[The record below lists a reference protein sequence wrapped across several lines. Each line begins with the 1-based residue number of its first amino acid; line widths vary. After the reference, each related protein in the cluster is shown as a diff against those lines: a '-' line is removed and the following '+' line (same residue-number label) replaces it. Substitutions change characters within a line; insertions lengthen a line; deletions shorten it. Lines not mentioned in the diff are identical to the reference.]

1 MCIQFGTPLREYVT
15 GKSQVEVAEK
25 LGVTQGAI
33 SQMLLS
39 GRDVRVVIDDSGKAE
54 GYELRRIG
62 SRRKQMAA

>member
-1 MCIQFGTPLREYVT
+1 MSIQFGTPLREYVA
-15 GKSQVEVAEK
+15 GKSQVKVAEQ

-39 GRDVRVVIDDSGKAE
+39 GRDVRVVIDGSGKAE
-54 GYELRRIG
+54 GYELRRVG

>member
-1 MCIQFGTPLREYVT
+1 MSIHFGTPLREYVK
-15 GKSQVEVAEK
+15 GKSQVEVAET

-39 GRDVRVVIDDSGKAE
+39 GRDVRVVFDRNGKAE

-62 SRRKQMAA
+62 SRRKPLAA

>member
-1 MCIQFGTPLREYVT
+1 MSIQFGTPLREYVM
-15 GKSQVEVAEK
+15 GKSQVEVAEE

-39 GRDVRVVIDDSGKAE
+39 KRDVRVVVDGEGKAE
-54 GYELRRIG
+54 GYELRRVG